1 VAPNGEL
8 GRTLDGER
16 YLKIPVCV
24 IDRRAFWRDC
34 LTQCLNASE
43 ANLAAEGF
51 DTAEDWLKV
60 SADEPSAIILLCA
73 GGREA
78 TDLAIG
84 HDLDAILRARA
95 DARIVIISD
104 IDSPAT
110 MVSALEK
117 GARGFVTMSLS
128 LEVAIEAIRIVKVG
142 GTFVPA
148 SGLLSARQAYT
159 TPSEQQPTASEG
171 QTHFTERQLAI
182 IACVRKGEPNKIIA
196 HKLNM
201 TESTVK
207 VHIRNIMRKIKAKN
221 RTEVAF
227 LTNELPLPNE
237 TPPRQ

>member
-1 VAPNGEL
+1 MTPHGEL
-8 GRTLDGER
+8 GPALDGER

-24 IDRRAFWRDC
+24 IDRRTFWRDC
-34 LTQCLNASE
+34 LTQCLTASE
-43 ANLAAEGF
+43 ANLVAEGF
-51 DTAEDWLKV
+51 DTVEDWIKALV
-60 SADEPSAIILLCA
+60 DDDFAIVLLCA

-78 TDLAIG
+78 TELAIG
-84 HDLDAILRARA
+84 RDLDTLLKARP
-95 DARIVIISD
+95 DAKVVIVSD

-110 MVSALEK
+110 MVSALER
-117 GARGFVTMSLS
+117 GACGFVTMSLS

-159 TPSEQQPTASEG
+159 APSEPQPAANEG

-237 TPPRQ
+237 SPPRQ

>member
-1 VAPNGEL
+1 MS
-8 GRTLDGER
+8 
-16 YLKIPVCV
+16 
-24 IDRRAFWRDC
+24 
-34 LTQCLNASE
+34 ASE
-43 ANLAAEGF
+43 ANIVAEGYDSAERWIDASTH
-51 DTAEDWLKV
+51 DT
-60 SADEPSAIILLCA
+60 SAIVLLCA

-78 TDLAIG
+78 TDLLVE
-84 HDLDAILRARA
+84 HDLDTLLAAHP
-95 DARIVIISD
+95 DTNVVIVSD
-104 IDSPAT
+104 IDSPGT
-110 MVSALEK
+110 MVNALER

-128 LEVAIEAIRIVKVG
+128 LDVAIEAIRIVNVG

-148 SGLLSARQAYT
+148 SGLLSARPAPASPTDQ
-159 TPSEQQPTASEG
+159 SEAGEG
-171 QTHFTERQLAI
+171 QSYFTERQLEI

-227 LTNELPLPNE
+227 LTNELLLPSE

>member
-1 VAPNGEL
+1 MTPNGEP
-8 GRTLDGER
+8 GPALDGEG

-24 IDRRAFWRDC
+24 IDKRAFWRDC
-34 LTQCLNASE
+34 LSQCLTASE
-43 ANLAAEGF
+43 ASLEASAYG
-51 DTAEDWLKV
+51 TVEDWQQAE
-60 SADEPSAIILLCA
+60 SYDPSAIILLCA

-84 HDLDAILRARA
+84 RDLEAMLIASPQ
-95 DARIVIISD
+95 ARIVIVSD
-104 IDSPAT
+104 IDNPAT
-110 MVSALEK
+110 MVAALEK

-159 TPSEQQPTASEG
+159 TPSETQAATGEN

>member
-8 GRTLDGER
+8 GPALDGER
-16 YLKIPVCV
+16 SLKIPVCV

-34 LTQCLNASE
+34 LTQCLSTSE

-51 DTAEDWLKV
+51 DTVEDWLK
-60 SADEPSAIILLCA
+60 APRDDASAIVLLCA

-78 TDLAIG
+78 TELAIG
-84 HDLDAILRARA
+84 RDLDAIVAA
-95 DARIVIISD
+95 HPSARIVIVSD
-104 IDSPAT
+104 MDSPAT
-110 MVSALEK
+110 MVTALER

-159 TPSEQQPTASEG
+159 VPTETQPANGREHTY
-171 QTHFTERQLAI
+171 FTERQLAI

-227 LTNELPLPNE
+227 LTNELPLPNDN
-237 TPPRQ
+237 PPRQ

>member
-1 VAPNGEL
+1 VTPNGEL
-8 GRTLDGER
+8 GPALDGER

-34 LTQCLNASE
+34 LTQCLTASE
-43 ANLAAEGF
+43 ANLTAEGS
-51 DTAEDWLKV
+51 DTVDDWLEIPR
-60 SADEPSAIILLCA
+60 DEASIVLLCA

-78 TDLAIG
+78 TEVAIG
-84 HDLDAILRARA
+84 RDLD
-95 DARIVIISD
+95 RIRQAHPDTRVVVVSD
-104 IDSPAT
+104 IDSPAI
-110 MVSALEK
+110 MVSALER

-128 LEVAIEAIRIVKVG
+128 LEVAIEAIRIVNVG

-148 SGLLSARQAYT
+148 SGLLSARHAYSSPGEVQA
-159 TPSEQQPTASEG
+159 PASES
-171 QTHFTERQLAI
+171 QAHFTERQLAI

-227 LTNELPLPNE
+227 LTNELPLP
-237 TPPRQ
+237 TDSPTRQ